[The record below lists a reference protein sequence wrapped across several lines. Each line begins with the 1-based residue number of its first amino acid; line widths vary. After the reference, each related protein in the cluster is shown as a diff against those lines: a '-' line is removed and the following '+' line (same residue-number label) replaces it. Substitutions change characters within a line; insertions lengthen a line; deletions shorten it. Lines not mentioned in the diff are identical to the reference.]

1 MGKPMALGTGILKL
15 LQKHTNKSE
24 PVKRELIF
32 DKNEFNVIYPPK
44 N

>member
-15 LQKHTNKSE
+15 LQKQTKRSE